1 MKTAYKALLPALILL
16 PAAATAQEQLT
27 KEIDVE
33 REIVPELRAASR
45 MEVFPATVRPT
56 MKTVRLTPGE
66 LTSPTDY
73 QLLTFRY
80 EPASAGAAAPL
91 TPYRGYVDA
100 GYFPVGDF
108 GVAAGFAA
116 VARENT
122 TLNVWANLNRRQY
135 DDKRGN
141 SPDNTNSPF
150 DYKVFDVAAGVDFA
164 HRFSPKGKLGISTD
178 FSYSSFNKAL
188 IHWIDYFTYE
198 DPAQNVLR
206 WNLDADWQGA
216 ADNGLVYNIGVF
228 GGIFNFSKELPERMG
243 IDELWYLK
251 DKDSPQRQT
260 TFGARVG
267 ARLPINASSDFGM
280 DITTDWQRLK
290 VVWTPHKHFISY
302 YNQWTDWVE
311 ESKTFSVSSFTP
323 YYNFRNE
330 KFDIHAGVRLD
341 LMTGNSTDFRVAPDV
356 KLAYNPVAQFGIWL
370 NATGGGKLNYLQSIY
385 ALSRYMLP
393 SVTVRSTSDVKLDGE
408 FGLRV
413 GPFKGIALQG
423 GVAYANAHD
432 WLVPVHDRIFESRN
446 LHAFKVFVGL
456 TAAWRD
462 YVSLTARYDRRL
474 GDGWD
479 NFWYAWRDDT
489 RSAVSASLAVRPFA
503 PLEIT
508 AGYTGRFERY
518 HGDISTL
525 SAGATY
531 RITAPLSVFAK
542 FDNILNRTQYDVVG
556 FQTPG
561 FNGLFGVE
569 YKF

>member
-66 LTSPTDY
+66 LTSPADY
-73 QLLTFRY
+73 QPLTFRY

-91 TPYRGYVDA
+91 TPYCGYVDA

-116 VARENT
+116 VSRENT

-135 DDKRGN
+135 DDKNPILVEYPEARN
-141 SPDNTNSPF
+141 
-150 DYKVFDVAAGVDFA
+150 DYKTLDVAAGVDFV
-164 HRFSPKGKLGISTD
+164 HRFSPKGRLGISTD
-178 FSYSSFNKAL
+178 FGYSNFNKGL
-188 IHWIDYFTYE
+188 LHSIREE
-198 DPAQNVLR
+198 DHAYLTVYDPTQNVIQWYLIAG
-206 WNLDADWQGA
+206 WDGS
-216 ADNGLVYNIGVF
+216 ADNGLRYTIGART
-228 GGIFNFSKELPERMG
+228 GIFNYSKAQPQG
-243 IDELWYLK
+243 IPIDDRWFILGYEDAQK
-251 DKDSPQRQT
+251 QT
-260 TFGARVG
+260 TFGANVG
-267 ARLPINASSDFGM
+267 AMLPINSVSEFGM
-280 DITTDWQRLK
+280 DLATDWQRLK
-290 VVWTPHKHFISY
+290 VVWIPGEISPVGL
-302 YNQWTDWVE
+302 NLSE
-311 ESKTFSVSSFTP
+311 PKTFGVSNFTP
-323 YYNFRNE
+323 YYSFHNAGFV
-330 KFDIHAGVRLD
+330 IHAGVRLD
-341 LMTGNSTDFRVAPDV
+341 LASGNGSKLYIAPDV
-356 KLAYNPVAQFGIWL
+356 KFAYNPVAQFGVWL
-370 NATGGGKLNYLQSIY
+370 NATGGSRLNTLESLY
-385 ALSRYMLP
+385 AVSRYMLP
-393 SVTVRSTSDVKLDGE
+393 SETMSTSRVKLDSELG
-408 FGLRV
+408 FRV
-413 GPFKGIALQG
+413 GPFKGIALQTG
-423 GVAYANAHD
+423 ATYGNAHD
-432 WLVPVHDRIFESRN
+432 WIIPWARQMCEAHN

-474 GDGWD
+474 GDGQD

-489 RSAVSASLAVRPFA
+489 RSAVSASLTIRPFS

-525 SAGATY
+525 SAGAIY
-531 RITAPLSVFAK
+531 RITAPLSVFAR